1 MKSILSE
8 LLEAIDPTA
17 LTTDAKSGEIRR
29 KSPSQK
35 WTRPINKEFYRKLR
49 AEITSSLRCFG
60 YTTEEIENFITDV
73 IDPYIDSETCIWR
86 TRKLDDWL
94 LGFIFGIRMEIDN
107 ARERSRRARERAAL
121 RKAEVE
127 KLVRKK
133 EKSVRKKEKS
143 VSKTEKSVRKK
154 EEKEADKVTREVTQE
169 VQEPAIA
176 IPEREKR
183 PSTDPAEESGSS
195 LSKAESDTAPLKEKR
210 LFEKIKQKSRLNAR
224 RQMSGQHRYR
234 HR

>member
-17 LTTDAKSGEIRR
+17 LTTDAKSGEIRK

-127 KLVRKK
+127 KPVR
-133 EKSVRKKEKS
+133 
-143 VSKTEKSVRKK
+143 KTEKSVRKK
-154 EEKEADKVTREVTQE
+154 EEKEADKVTREVTQV
-169 VQEPAIA
+169 VQQPAIA

-183 PSTDPAEESGSS
+183 PSTEPTEESGSS
-195 LSKAESDTAPLKEKR
+195 PSKAVPETSPMKEKR

-224 RQMSGQHRYR
+224 RQMSGQRRYR